1 MMPRVT
7 LHMPGVREMDYRQKL
22 LAQPETMSYNAG
34 LDLEAEGYDPA
45 TGCIDFPMSD
55 WRYWRDVW
63 LWREP
68 DRFSAYIRDEDT
80 GAFVGEA
87 CYYYDMESDAH
98 GVGVIIE
105 HTYRGRGY
113 GTAALRL
120 LVAQASRHPE
130 VTTLFVDLPADRES
144 AVRMY
149 LTAGFREVRA
159 ENGVLRL
166 AREALAAETDR

>member
-68 DRFSAYIRDEDT
+68 LPQPYPA
-80 GAFVGEA
+80 AFQRA
-87 CYYYDMESDAH
+87 F
-98 GVGVIIE
+98 
-105 HTYRGRGY
+105 
-113 GTAALRL
+113 LR
-120 LVAQASRHPE
+120 
-130 VTTLFVDLPADRES
+130 
-144 AVRMY
+144 
-149 LTAGFREVRA
+149 
-159 ENGVLRL
+159 
-166 AREALAAETDR
+166 